1 MLLMLI
7 LMQQSQKY
15 FRFVLPAMLVVC
27 RMRYLPAEGEGSEVV
42 ETWVLRA
49 TFRFGLPSG

>member
-42 ETWVLRA
+42 KWVLRA